1 MCIWEEITKAGN
13 IDADGEYIAKKHILL
28 YNYGNK
34 NILRGVKLLIYCVE
48 DDDSIRELMLYT
60 LKASGFQG
68 QGFSEA
74 ESFWQALA
82 KEKPELVML
91 DVMLPGED
99 GISILKKL
107 RGNGATAGIPVIMAT
122 AKGTEYDKVLGLDSG
137 ADDYLAKPFGMMEMV
152 SRVRAV
158 LRRSTKETHVFLQL
172 IYTNQLYPHYYK
184 WLPMIHHLRF
194 FGPIQVPVQSSLRF
208 VLQLYNQYWMTI
220 LFLVSL
226 S

>member
-1 MCIWEEITKAGN
+1 M
-13 IDADGEYIAKKHILL
+13 
-28 YNYGNK
+28 
-34 NILRGVKLLIYCVE
+34 IYCVE

-107 RGNGATAGIPVIMAT
+107 RGNGATADIPVIMAT
-122 AKGTEYDKVLGLDSG
+122 AKDRKSV
-137 ADDYLAKPFGMMEMV
+137 V
-152 SRVRAV
+152 
-158 LRRSTKETHVFLQL
+158 
-172 IYTNQLYPHYYK
+172 
-184 WLPMIHHLRF
+184 
-194 FGPIQVPVQSSLRF
+194 
-208 VLQLYNQYWMTI
+208 
-220 LFLVSL
+220 
-226 S
+226 